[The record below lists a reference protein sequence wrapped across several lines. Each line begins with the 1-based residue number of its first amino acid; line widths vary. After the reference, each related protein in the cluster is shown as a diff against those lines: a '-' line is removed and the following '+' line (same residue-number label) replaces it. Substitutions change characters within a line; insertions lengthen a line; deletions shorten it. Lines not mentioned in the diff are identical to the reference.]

1 MILCQEAVNTF
12 LYCDWFHKCNECF
25 AKPTINCV
33 ATSDIKGIINQDA
46 LKRWESTRY
55 LARGDVTE
63 YLSKNSPEA
72 YNKNWNVLATEA
84 RNEIL
89 PKIEPVVLKKLLQ
102 FKIPESAYRSI
113 RTDIINTLLVL
124 SYRDY
129 FTSELFENI
138 LSVYAQGFIPCGWDG
153 EYPEGNLIVFC
164 GYAAGKTR

>member
-12 LYCDWFHKCNECF
+12 LYCDWFHKCNGCF

-72 YNKNWNVLATEA
+72 YNKNWNVLATEV
-84 RNEIL
+84 RNVIL